1 MASSTSSSSIDCTC
15 SLTRDTTTAS
25 NNEAEPVVSVGSI
38 RGNWKLT
45 ASVVSLR
52 DIFNTIK
59 DYAFNETVVNNYSDP
74 IFIYLDIKTKYT
86 GALDQT
92 ADLILQ
98 MFGDRILDKSYRY
111 QRKNICETS
120 VCDLMDKVVI
130 MSNTGFQNTRLEE
143 YVNISTSNGNLQ
155 RLEYSDII
163 IRKNFNVN
171 APDILYKSNKSELQ
185 KILNDENSDLE
196 IKQMAETEL
205 IDLEKEYEINE
216 KKLKLFLLPKDEA
229 DKKNAI
235 IEIRAGTGGL
245 EASLFAADLFKM
257 YEKVSHKKKWSVEL
271 ISISR
276 SEAGGLKEVI
286 ASIKGNN
293 IYSTLKYESGVHRVQ
308 RVPDTETQG
317 RVHTSAA
324 TVAVLPEAEE
334 VDLKIN
340 ESDLRIDVFRA
351 GGPGGQSV
359 NTTDSAVR
367 ITHIPTG
374 LSVSQQDEKSQHK
387 NKAKGMKIL
396 RARLY
401 ELERSRIDQER
412 SQDRKSKIGTGD
424 RSERIRTYNFP
435 QGRVTDHR
443 INLTLHKLE
452 EFLEGEAFDE
462 MIESLTLQAQEESL
476 GSLN

>member
-1 MASSTSSSSIDCTC
+1 MIPQKTIEELINKHLNLEKDLSSGEIDKKKF
-15 SLTRDTTTAS
+15 
-25 NNEAEPVVSVGSI
+25 AE
-38 RGNWKLT
+38 
-45 ASVVSLR
+45 
-52 DIFNTIK
+52 
-59 DYAFNETVVNNYSDP
+59 
-74 IFIYLDIKTKYT
+74 
-86 GALDQT
+86 
-92 ADLILQ
+92 
-98 MFGDRILDKSYRY
+98 KS
-111 QRKNICETS
+111 K
-120 VCDLMDKVVI
+120 
-130 MSNTGFQNTRLEE
+130 
-143 YVNISTSNGNLQ
+143 
-155 RLEYSDII
+155 EYSDINEI
-163 IRKNFNVN
+163 IEEAKKYLSFEN
-171 APDILYKSNKSELQ
+171 DKIELE
-185 KILNDENSDLE
+185 KILKDQTSDEEL
-196 IKQMAETEL
+196 KKMAEIEL
-205 IDLEKEYEINE
+205 TDLKLKNESNE
-216 KKLKLFLLPKDEA
+216 KKLKIFLLPKDEA

-257 YEKVSHKKKWSVEL
+257 YEKVSSKKKWSLEL

-286 ASIKGNN
+286 ASIKGTN

-340 ESDLRIDVFRA
+340 DSDLRIDVFRA

-367 ITHIPTG
+367 ITHIPSG

-401 ELERSRIDQER
+401 ELERSRIDNER

-476 GSLN
+476 SNLN